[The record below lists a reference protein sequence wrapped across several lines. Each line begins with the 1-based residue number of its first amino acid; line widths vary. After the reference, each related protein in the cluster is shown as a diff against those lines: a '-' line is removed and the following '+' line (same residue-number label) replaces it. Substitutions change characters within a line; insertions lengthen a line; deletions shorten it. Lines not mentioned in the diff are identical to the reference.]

1 MSNFDWSGIIDFLPQ
16 LMTGLY
22 YTLLISILGLIIG
35 FALGALFGL
44 GRVSQNKLVYGL
56 ATIYVEIVRGTPVLV
71 QAIWIFFALP
81 LLIGVNL
88 DSVLAGVIVIR
99 SEEHTSELQSRGH
112 LVCRLLLEKKN
123 V

>member
-56 ATIYVEIVRGTPVLV
+56 ATIYVEIVRGTPVLL

-81 LLIGVNL
+81 LFIGVNYV
-88 DSVLAGVIVIR
+88 SVLDGVFVFDINSCTLI
-99 SEEHTSELQSRGH
+99 
-112 LVCRLLLEKKN
+112 
-123 V
+123 